1 MVSIHN
7 EGKKVVDKEMK
18 KKKRF
23 TIADYWFHFGVLI
36 NLIVVLLLL
45 WYAA

>member
-1 MVSIHN
+1 M
-7 EGKKVVDKEMK
+7 VDKEVMDKDK
-18 KKKRF
+18 KEKRQF

-45 WYAA
+45 WYSAK